1 MLLQYV
7 PPFGGHFATTTS
19 AVGMSDEAARAMQ
32 SRGTADARDDFVLL
46 SVHDACCR
54 LAQVQPAGRC

>member
-19 AVGMSDEAARAMQ
+19 AVGMTDEAARAMQ
-32 SRGTADARDDFVLL
+32 SRGTADARDDFV
-46 SVHDACCR
+46 
-54 LAQVQPAGRC
+54 